1 MAGLRGKQSSLGV
14 KNPFPRWTAEDPR
27 FLEDLG
33 QAPVTKRPVG
43 RLHLPLLPSTIRNQ
57 KIWITVIKI
66 LGQLPITP
74 TSQIRACIPTSSLPI
89 VCQTS
94 LGLLIY
100 NSVALPCPW
109 TLAGLTCAS
118 DNLWAVEVEVWGTST
133 RALYAQSL
141 FSPRTPRTLRL
152 ASAKPTNRSP
162 IQVSANGR
170 FFFSTGSVI

>member
-1 MAGLRGKQSSLGV
+1 M
-14 KNPFPRWTAEDPR
+14 
-27 FLEDLG
+27 
-33 QAPVTKRPVG
+33 
-43 RLHLPLLPSTIRNQ
+43 
-57 KIWITVIKI
+57 
-66 LGQLPITP
+66 
-74 TSQIRACIPTSSLPI
+74 SSLPI
-89 VCQTS
+89 VCQAS

-118 DNLWAVEVEVWGTST
+118 DNLWAAEVEVWGTST

-141 FSPRTPRTLRL
+141 LSPRTLRL

-170 FFFSTGSVI
+170 FFFSTVL